1 MAAMLSSRL
10 RRADPLPPLLAEVR
24 RLQLRL
30 RRFEDF
36 VLVPSSPA
44 PAAEPAGRDLD
55 AAFAA
60 LKRPAAELRI
70 ARACARSL
78 EETGK
83 ALDEAAAEARLF
95 GTPVDS
101 FVRQAA
107 SVLREGGRELEA
119 AAREGGRAADPRAGA
134 LVRARKAFLYVEGLT
149 RKGLAEQ
156 LQQPGVVRML
166 KTRELYRRLSD
177 AAAHGVEATDR
188 LAELLVRNP

>member
-1 MAAMLSSRL
+1 MLSSRS
-10 RRADPLPPLLAEVR
+10 RRAGSCPPLLAEVR
-24 RLQLRL
+24 RLQSRL

-36 VLVPSSPA
+36 ALVPSSPA
-44 PAAEPAGRDLD
+44 PAAEPAGPDPD
-55 AAFAA
+55 AAFSA
-60 LKRPAAELRI
+60 LKWPPADLRL

-78 EETGK
+78 EESGK
-83 ALDEAAAEARLF
+83 ALGEAAAEARLF
-95 GTPVDS
+95 GTPVDA
-101 FVRQAA
+101 FIRQAA

-119 AAREGGRAADPRAGA
+119 AARELGRAPDPRAGA
-134 LVRARKAFLYVEGLT
+134 LVQARKAFLYVEGLT

-156 LQQPGVVRML
+156 LQGPSVVRML